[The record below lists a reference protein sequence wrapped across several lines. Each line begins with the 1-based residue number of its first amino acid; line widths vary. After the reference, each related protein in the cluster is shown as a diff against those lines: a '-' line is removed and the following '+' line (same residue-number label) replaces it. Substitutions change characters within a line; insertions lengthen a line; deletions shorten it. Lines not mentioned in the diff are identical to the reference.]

1 MPTNKKVKCKE
12 CGKRFEALSPR
23 ASLCP
28 GCKKKKAAA
37 RRSKRQQK
45 GKGSLAQVVTQINSI
60 SNQDELVSLF
70 PPEIWEQIPV
80 DIDTFMFDRRY
91 LGNAWLNGR
100 GEKTMFPFWEK
111 LAHQVYPL
119 PMRSPYNTIIL
130 SGSTGCGKTSFSM
143 GVLLAYYLHI
153 VLCLRNPHEYFDL
166 ADQKNIIFAVINIV
180 TKSIAY
186 KNAWGIINKML
197 IRSPWFMERGIS
209 TEGRRPEWLCTT
221 KPVELIYGRNED
233 DLIGLDILF
242 CFMDEVSFARNQS
255 VERQIEIATEVFN
268 VAWERMKSRFL
279 KFGGIYEGLMVMAS
293 SKRTDVSFLEGF
305 TKKILEDSDSRKVLV
320 VDKARWEVLPPSSY
334 SGKTFPLA
342 VGDKFKPS
350 QIIKEDEVDLYKKNG
365 YNIMWSP
372 EEYRSDFERDMQKAL
387 TNIAGISVGQIS
399 SFLRGELVQR
409 CINPNNQNLFTES
422 VIFSDYRENDQ
433 YYERMDL
440 TRCRPTDFTL
450 PLFIHV
456 DASLGRDGN
465 SISGVL
471 VDYYTNTMT
480 ELGVQFDL
488 HYRQLFKIKVRAPK
502 NGQTGLAKNRQFI
515 FWLRQQGFNIQGVS
529 FDQYQSFE
537 TLQIL
542 EKAGFNVKKQ
552 SIDKVDPSGV
562 NQPYEALKNALYE
575 NRIELLEDDDQTD
588 ELVSLERYENGK
600 VDKPL
605 GGCFTGDTKVRLVD
619 GRSLSFLELVDE
631 FQKGKKNWVYSM
643 NLETKRIEPK
653 PILRAWMTKK
663 LQPLVEVTLDNGE
676 KIKCTYNHLFM
687 DRDGNYIEAKNLV
700 EGQSLMPLYLR
711 YPTRG
716 LSNYRLFYE
725 PFEETWH
732 YEHRSFA
739 NGVNKG
745 GYVVHHLNFNPRD
758 NTPDNLIRITR
769 EEHVHIHQLA
779 STGACSP
786 EASKKRID
794 SRLKWFREHRG
805 SKELKDLNSKIRA
818 GVLRYHGKDP
828 DKIFED
834 EKRKIAWIEDR
845 AKKSWGSMTPPEK
858 STWGVRYYYFCH
870 PELNE
875 KSTKRLKE
883 YNSKFS
889 AKKIKGRVWYNNGV
903 TEILIDPKDPIP
915 EGYVKGRGY
924 KLKTFIKQEDRHYG
938 KRKERKNHKVVSV
951 RFLSE
956 KQDVYDLCIPDNHN
970 FALDSGIF
978 VHNSDDAAQCLAG
991 ALFLASQCK
1000 EELLHSGAI
1009 LLKALDYTNSPGLEK
1024 PPEEKIQEEIT
1035 RHFAN
1040 YSPDQAR
1047 VVNQRSSLRE
1057 TYDDVFGLNENKN
1070 KNKKGVQNNPTMYW
1084 G

>member
-28 GCKKKKAAA
+28 ECKKKKAAA

-45 GKGSLAQVVTQINSI
+45 GKSSLAQVVTQVNSI
-60 SNQDELVSLF
+60 SNQNELASLF

-80 DIDTFMFDRRY
+80 DIDTFLFDRRY

-100 GEKTMFPFWEK
+100 DEKTMFPFWEK

-130 SGSTGCGKTSFSM
+130 SGSTGCVDCDTEFFDGYGWKKISEWKQGDKVLQWSKDGTAELVTPIAYIKKKAKRLYELKTKYSIDATLSGDHRFVYISSKGNLCEAPFEKVVKRYNQSKKGVSDKVITSFRYLGGKGVSLSDNEIRLMVAVIADGHFPNLNNRCCINIKKQYKKDRLVHLLSSLNLPYERKEYPKGFSRFYFFSPRREKVYSKFWYDCSRSQLEILAEELPLWDSDKEPKRNRLSRCRTKVKETADFIQFVYSSLGYRTTICSSSREGKKYIRGNRVYERRGISYKINPTRRNTPGLRNPHEPEEIKEVETKDGYQYCFSVPSSYLVLRKNDKIFITGNCGKTSFSM

-209 TEGRRPEWLCTT
+209 TEGRRPEWICTT

-334 SGKTFPLA
+334 SGKIFPLA

-409 CINPNNQNLFTES
+409 CINPNNQNLFIES

-433 YYERMDL
+433 YYERIDL

-552 SIDKVDPSGV
+552 SIDKVDSSGV

-575 NRIELLEDDDQTD
+575 NRIELLDDEDQTD

-600 VDKPL
+600 IDKPI
-605 GGCFTGDTKVRLVD
+605 GG
-619 GRSLSFLELVDE
+619 
-631 FQKGKKNWVYSM
+631 
-643 NLETKRIEPK
+643 
-653 PILRAWMTKK
+653 
-663 LQPLVEVTLDNGE
+663 
-676 KIKCTYNHLFM
+676 H
-687 DRDGNYIEAKNLV
+687 
-700 EGQSLMPLYLR
+700 
-711 YPTRG
+711 
-716 LSNYRLFYE
+716 
-725 PFEETWH
+725 
-732 YEHRSFA
+732 
-739 NGVNKG
+739 
-745 GYVVHHLNFNPRD
+745 
-758 NTPDNLIRITR
+758 
-769 EEHVHIHQLA
+769 
-779 STGACSP
+779 
-786 EASKKRID
+786 
-794 SRLKWFREHRG
+794 
-805 SKELKDLNSKIRA
+805 
-818 GVLRYHGKDP
+818 
-828 DKIFED
+828 
-834 EKRKIAWIEDR
+834 
-845 AKKSWGSMTPPEK
+845 
-858 STWGVRYYYFCH
+858 
-870 PELNE
+870 
-875 KSTKRLKE
+875 
-883 YNSKFS
+883 
-889 AKKIKGRVWYNNGV
+889 
-903 TEILIDPKDPIP
+903 
-915 EGYVKGRGY
+915 
-924 KLKTFIKQEDRHYG
+924 
-938 KRKERKNHKVVSV
+938 
-951 RFLSE
+951 
-956 KQDVYDLCIPDNHN
+956 
-970 FALDSGIF
+970 
-978 VHNSDDAAQCLAG
+978 DDAAQCLAG

-1000 EELLHSGAI
+1000 EELLYSGAI
-1009 LLKALDYTNSPGLEK
+1009 LLKALDYTNSPGPER

-1035 RHFAN
+1035 RHFAS

-1070 KNKKGVQNNPTMYW
+1070 KNKKGVQNNPTVYW

>member
-28 GCKKKKAAA
+28 ECKKKKAAA

-45 GKGSLAQVVTQINSI
+45 GKSSLANVVSQVNSI
-60 SNQDELVSLF
+60 SNQDELASLF

-100 GEKTMFPFWEK
+100 DEKTMFPFWEK

-130 SGSTGCGKTSFSM
+130 SGSTGCVDCDTEFFDGHGWKKISEWKPGDKVLQWSKDGTAELVTPIAYIKKPAETLKFLKHLGVGFSNDHRFVFIDGKGQFNELSFGEFLDRKEDDFYLSDTGKVLLSKEYDEKKTVDGYQYCFSVPSSYLVLRKNDKIFITGNCGKTSFSM

-209 TEGRRPEWLCTT
+209 TEGRRPEWICTT

-242 CFMDEVSFARNQS
+242 AFLDEVSFARNQS

-320 VDKARWEVLPPSSY
+320 VDKARWDVLPPSSY

-350 QIIKEDEVDLYKKNG
+350 QIIKEEEVDLYKKNG
-365 YNIMWSP
+365 YNIMWPP

-409 CINPNNQNLFTES
+409 CINSNNQNLFTES

-552 SIDKVDPSGV
+552 SIDKVDSSGV

-575 NRIELLEDDDQTD
+575 NRIELLDDEDQTD

-600 VDKPL
+600 IDKPI
-605 GGCFTGDTKVRLVD
+605 GG
-619 GRSLSFLELVDE
+619 
-631 FQKGKKNWVYSM
+631 
-643 NLETKRIEPK
+643 
-653 PILRAWMTKK
+653 
-663 LQPLVEVTLDNGE
+663 
-676 KIKCTYNHLFM
+676 H
-687 DRDGNYIEAKNLV
+687 
-700 EGQSLMPLYLR
+700 
-711 YPTRG
+711 
-716 LSNYRLFYE
+716 
-725 PFEETWH
+725 
-732 YEHRSFA
+732 
-739 NGVNKG
+739 
-745 GYVVHHLNFNPRD
+745 
-758 NTPDNLIRITR
+758 
-769 EEHVHIHQLA
+769 
-779 STGACSP
+779 
-786 EASKKRID
+786 
-794 SRLKWFREHRG
+794 
-805 SKELKDLNSKIRA
+805 
-818 GVLRYHGKDP
+818 
-828 DKIFED
+828 
-834 EKRKIAWIEDR
+834 
-845 AKKSWGSMTPPEK
+845 
-858 STWGVRYYYFCH
+858 
-870 PELNE
+870 
-875 KSTKRLKE
+875 
-883 YNSKFS
+883 
-889 AKKIKGRVWYNNGV
+889 
-903 TEILIDPKDPIP
+903 
-915 EGYVKGRGY
+915 
-924 KLKTFIKQEDRHYG
+924 
-938 KRKERKNHKVVSV
+938 
-951 RFLSE
+951 
-956 KQDVYDLCIPDNHN
+956 
-970 FALDSGIF
+970 
-978 VHNSDDAAQCLAG
+978 DDAAQCLAG

-1009 LLKALDYTNSPGLEK
+1009 LLKALDYTNSPGPEK